1 MDAEQSV
8 PTYGSKSEHFSV
20 SFIRENDDRNDV
32 SASELGIAL
41 LGISKIFDRAN
52 QLIYGDEQ
60 LVSVRIDTHSAGSFT
75 SHCIL
80 ISELAD
86 TAQMALSGDFDTAA
100 TNLKGVVFGEEGI
113 IEVLKS
119 IGRNRARVATTRE
132 SSEIV
137 DLVESDAIEQEPEI
151 GIFIENERGRVA
163 VGRQTVKLLEDPGIR
178 EGVNDLIS
186 PLMSGET
193 DKIDVL
199 EKGRLINSIDK
210 REARYITQA
219 KDDES
224 TSTEI
229 ETMDLILATVSFV
242 GSRVW
247 YLKNGGGKTESY
259 HMRDE
264 EFLLSVKQGR
274 DFRNGDVLNCVVLTT
289 TTAEGQRTQTTR
301 EIVKVNSHLRQRE
314 FEI

>member
-1 MDAEQSV
+1 MASEQSV
-8 PTYGSKSEHFSV
+8 PIFSSKSEQFSV
-20 SFIRENDDRNDV
+20 SFIRDDGDRNDV
-32 SASELGIAL
+32 AANELGIAL
-41 LGISKIFDRAN
+41 IGISKIFDRAN

-75 SHCIL
+75 SHCTL

-86 TAQMALSGDFDTAA
+86 TAQMALWGDFTTAA
-100 TNLKGVVFGEEGI
+100 TNLKGVVFGEEGV

-119 IGRNRARVATTRE
+119 IGRNRASDATTRE
-132 SSEIV
+132 SSETV
-137 DLVESDAIEQEPEI
+137 DLVESDAIKREPEI
-151 GIFIENERGRVA
+151 GLFIENERGRVV
-163 VGRQTVKLLEDPGIR
+163 VGRQTVKLLEDPGVR

-186 PLMSGET
+186 PLMYGET
-193 DKIDVL
+193 DKINVL

-210 REARYITQA
+210 REASFITQA

-247 YLKNGGGKTESY
+247 YLKNAGGKIESY
-259 HMRDE
+259 RMRDE
-264 EFLLSVKQGR
+264 EFLLSVRQGR
-274 DFRNGDVLNCVVLTT
+274 DFRNEDVLNCAVLTT
-289 TTAEGQRTQTTR
+289 TTTEGQTTR
-301 EIVKVNSHLRQRE
+301 EIVKVNSHLRQGE
-314 FEI
+314 FEIQ